1 MSLDVIYACE
11 YRPLQDE
18 EILHMNPYLGMHA
31 NPYSVA
37 PPYRDRQ
44 SESGRA
50 ISNECR
56 SSFGNTVR
64 KRELEVRS
72 KELLDVGAADI
83 ISLSDLNNAEDVDRP
98 ETGTMPGSHVL
109 VKAFDCIST
118 GEVAELLVHVVCSR
132 SRVVAEPNT
141 EVLDLQRFCLMYNV
155 DTNDFTTG
163 FLDLLQLPE
172 EIPEPGFRNDFIRSK
187 DAHAVDFRVGF
198 IGSG

>member
-1 MSLDVIYACE
+1 MEIMSLDVIYACE

-18 EILHMNPYLGMHA
+18 EILHINPYLGMHA
-31 NPYSVA
+31 NPYSAA
-37 PPYRDRQ
+37 PPHRVKQ

-56 SSFGNTVR
+56 SSFGNAVR

-83 ISLSDLNNAEDVDRP
+83 ISLSDLNNAEDLKRHRYQHDERWEKVRAYVDRP

-109 VKAFDCIST
+109 VKAFDCISA

-141 EVLDLQRFCLMYNV
+141 EVLDLQRFCLMY
-155 DTNDFTTG
+155 
-163 FLDLLQLPE
+163 L
-172 EIPEPGFRNDFIRSK
+172 
-187 DAHAVDFRVGF
+187 
-198 IGSG
+198 